1 MLDSLLMAF
10 SLYSKIPV
18 PQRQWNDKSMKYCI
32 CFLPLVGAVIG
43 VLQYFA
49 FILLQRLSLGAV
61 FRGAALSML
70 PVLVTGGIHMDGY
83 LDTCDAIHSGHL

>member
-18 PQRQWNDKSMKYCI
+18 PQRQWNEKSMKYCI

-43 VLQYFA
+43 AAQYGVFAVLYRLA
-49 FILLQRLSLGAV
+49 FGPVLRGAV
-61 FRGAALSML
+61 LAAL
-70 PVLVTGGIHMDGY
+70 PVLLTGGIHMDGF
-83 LDTCDAIHSGHL
+83 LDTCDALHS